1 MLIPYREKF
10 LSIREKGEFLV
21 IWKSQATDIKS
32 GIQLMMTMEDAIREK
47 LKEKFGASAY
57 YGKKSL
63 VAAAQDAV
71 NDSSINWDE
80 LFTNQTYALYEE
92 YGSVDDFR
100 EEVNAGNLK
109 AANVVARI
117 QELCKTAHAHGA
129 LFHTDAVQAVGH
141 VKINVHELEVDFL
154 SASAH
159 KFNGPKG
166 IGFLY
171 VRKGIELLPYA
182 DGGAQESAHRAG
194 TENVASIVGMATALK
209 ANCDFL
215 KQHQQHILELE
226 NTLIAGLNSAGISY
240 CRNGRGTTLPGL
252 ISLSFLGKDGEA
264 ILHRMDLMGIS
275 ISTGSACD
283 SVNTETS
290 HVLQAIRLDDNYA
303 KGTIR
308 VSLGKNNTKE
318 DAEKIAAALVKI
330 VG

>member
-1 MLIPYREKF
+1 MISYREKF

-117 QELCKTAHAHGA
+117 YRDK
-129 LFHTDAVQAVGH
+129 
-141 VKINVHELEVDFL
+141 
-154 SASAH
+154 
-159 KFNGPKG
+159 
-166 IGFLY
+166 
-171 VRKGIELLPYA
+171 
-182 DGGAQESAHRAG
+182 
-194 TENVASIVGMATALK
+194 
-209 ANCDFL
+209 
-215 KQHQQHILELE
+215 
-226 NTLIAGLNSAGISY
+226 AGLLYFPS
-240 CRNGRGTTLPGL
+240 
-252 ISLSFLGKDGEA
+252 D
-264 ILHRMDLMGIS
+264 
-275 ISTGSACD
+275 
-283 SVNTETS
+283 V
-290 HVLQAIRLDDNYA
+290 
-303 KGTIR
+303 
-308 VSLGKNNTKE
+308 
-318 DAEKIAAALVKI
+318 
-330 VG
+330 